1 METNSGPTIKRV
13 AIEHDRFVSLLT
25 EGGKGCGSGKDGGQG
40 VTNHG
45 AEGVVVAYNL
55 FKEISFHYVQG
66 GSPGPEGMRV
76 EYNTFLGPEPQV
88 SCEHHDNVW
97 QIWQGGED
105 NAFSHNLV
113 LGESHASPQTNPID
127 LIFENGAGGKE
138 CSVRMKSIT
147 VEDNLF
153 VYGTGTANIVQ
164 AGEIENY
171 TVRNNTGFGFG
182 YGWQGYDAKCSH
194 GVNHVQTRNI
204 MAQGEEAGGER
215 DGFDGFT
222 CTSGTCSFDQN
233 VSTDSVS
240 ACAYTGT
247 THCVDAWKPSWKT
260 TTFTSPETQL
270 CPPEGFYQPKEEF
283 TASDGTRFSAG
294 YEGRV
299 GACQGTVG
307 A

>member
-1 METNSGPTIKRV
+1 
-13 AIEHDRFVSLLT
+13 
-25 EGGKGCGSGKDGGQG
+25 
-40 VTNHG
+40 
-45 AEGVVVAYNL
+45 
-55 FKEISFHYVQG
+55 
-66 GSPGPEGMRV
+66 MRV

-97 QIWQGGED
+97 QIWQGGEN

-138 CSVRMKSIT
+138 CGVTMKGIT

-153 VYGTGTANIVQ
+153 VYGTGSANIVQ
-164 AGEIENY
+164 AGDIENY
-171 TVRNNTGFGFG
+171 TVRHNTGVKFGA
-182 YGWQGYDAKCSH
+182 GWQGYDTACPH
-194 GVNHVQTRNI
+194 GVNHTQTNNI
-204 MAQGEEAGGER
+204 MVEGEVGGAEK

-233 VSTDSVS
+233 VSSDSLS
-240 ACAYTGT
+240 ACENLSLN
-247 THCVDAWKPSWKT
+247 CVDAWKPSWKT

-270 CPPEGFYQPKEEF
+270 CPPEGYYQPKEEF
-283 TASDGTRFSAG
+283 TASNSTKFSAG
-294 YEGRV
+294 YEGRA
-299 GACQGTVG
+299 GACQGTAG